1 MGRKRKVV
9 QGGETDQQGTLALLL
24 REAVARHDDFILTFE
39 TEEEE
44 SPGIQVFS
52 GKLITPCMR
61 GTLRNR
67 ARLQEEEGSIFRV
80 FPV

>member
-1 MGRKRKVV
+1 MGRKRKAV
-9 QGGETDQQGTLALLL
+9 QRGKTDLQETLAHLL
-24 REAVARHDDFILTFE
+24 REAVARQDDFILTYE

-44 SPGIQVFS
+44 DPGIQVFS

-67 ARLQEEEGSIFRV
+67 ARLQEEEGSSFRV
-80 FPV
+80 FPA